1 MCSRAHRLLLPLA
14 QGVLRMAPTSL
25 TSQVVRQRHMLHRS
39 TRATMVELN
48 SRREKVELNHLL
60 KDGAV
65 PIYKRAAEGL
75 FNQGA
80 ELAALQARL
89 GERFEP
95 GLLGEAMVSPSHV
108 AREVAQQRELGVEV
122 EVGLEDH
129 TRLAGEGARVLQVT
143 LEEWL
148 GAALPAFPEE
158 GVRGVVEHLVG
169 EAVLAEVAF
178 YLGLRELVLSST
190 YPPTRE
196 ELATSFRALV
206 GALAA
211 GAEDRARQLVVDLV
225 ASQLQGKDLNE
236 LWEVKDPMGLLVA
249 TLEQLGRSQ
258 PEARLLW
265 ETAPSS
271 ILATYRVGVY
281 VDRELVGESP
291 GETLQEAEEMAARD
305 ALRNLYRTSEHAAPL
320 PWATLPAQA

>member
-1 MCSRAHRLLLPLA
+1 
-14 QGVLRMAPTSL
+14 MAPTPL
-25 TSQVVRQRHMLHRS
+25 TSQVARHKHMLHRS
-39 TRATMVELN
+39 TRPTMTEFN
-48 SRREKVELNHLL
+48 RRREMVELNHLL

-65 PIYKRAAEGL
+65 PVYKRAAEGL
-75 FNQGA
+75 FNQAA

-89 GERFEP
+89 GERFDLE
-95 GLLGEAMVSPSHV
+95 LLGEAMVSPSHV
-108 AREVAQQRELGVEV
+108 AREAEHQRELGVEV
-122 EVGLEDH
+122 EVGLKDH
-129 TRLAGEGARVLQVT
+129 TRLAEEGARVLQVT

-148 GAALPAFPEE
+148 AAALPAFPEE

-169 EAVLAEVAF
+169 EEVLAEVAF
-178 YLGLRELVLSST
+178 HLGMRELVLSST

-211 GAEDRARQLVVDLV
+211 GAEERARQLVVDLV

-236 LWEVKDPMGLLVA
+236 LWEVRDPMGLLAA
-249 TLEQLGRSQ
+249 TLERLGRPG

-305 ALRNLYRTSEHAAPL
+305 ALRNLYRTTEHAAPL

>member
-1 MCSRAHRLLLPLA
+1 
-14 QGVLRMAPTSL
+14 
-25 TSQVVRQRHMLHRS
+25 
-39 TRATMVELN
+39 MVELN

-225 ASQLQGKDLNE
+225 ASQLQGKVSCGCRTSTTLQDLNE

-258 PEARLLW
+258 PEARW
-265 ETAPSS
+265 
-271 ILATYRVGVY
+271 VV
-281 VDRELVGESP
+281 VVV
-291 GETLQEAEEMAARD
+291 
-305 ALRNLYRTSEHAAPL
+305 
-320 PWATLPAQA
+320 